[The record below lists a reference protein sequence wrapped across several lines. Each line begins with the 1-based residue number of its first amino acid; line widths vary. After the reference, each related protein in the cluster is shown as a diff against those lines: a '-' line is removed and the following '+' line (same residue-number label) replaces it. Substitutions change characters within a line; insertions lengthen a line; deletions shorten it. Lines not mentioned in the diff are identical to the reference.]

1 MAYEMSFG
9 NLRVASGGAAKPS
22 GKFRIAVLGDFS
34 AAANAGRVQTGAELA
49 VRKPQRVDVDNLDD
63 VLKRFKVAMHLPI
76 AADDGSVELKI
87 GEMDDFH
94 PDQLHDELELF
105 SEFSGLRQRLKNRA
119 TFAAAAKEVQ
129 GWAGD
134 ETDASYTAP
143 RRSGGATLPVGKLTD
158 FARLVGAK
166 GPAEREATAADEL
179 IKQIVGPHVVA
190 AKDPQQDKLVA
201 AVDAALSDAMR
212 RVLHHP
218 DFQTVESLWRSV
230 DLLVRNLETGSQ
242 LEIVLFDLTAEE
254 LAADL
259 SGTDALEETGLYKL
273 LVEQPSLDAQQ
284 GAFSVIVGGYTFE
297 KTPPQAELLGRVA
310 KIAYAVRAPFIAAIS
325 NDVLTKRKPEDVH
338 PLIKESWDALR
349 ALPEAAYLGL
359 VTPRFLLRHPYG
371 KKSEPIEPFDFEE
384 FTKQEGFR
392 GMLWGNGAF
401 VAALL
406 LGLTFQKQ
414 GLKSMKLGSV
424 MSVGDIPYYYY
435 TDDEGDQVALPCT
448 DRLVNEATVALATSQ
463 GFQPIVSLKGRDEV
477 RLGSFNSLAG
487 KPLLGPWST
496 EQITP
501 SAASST
507 GTASAPAAVEPVA
520 AAATP
525 APAPTPEPAPAAEP
539 AAPAASLDSE
549 LDALLASLGGSD
561 APAGDGAAAASSDS
575 SGGIDPELAALLAD
589 L

>member
-49 VRKPQRVDVDNLDD
+49 ARKPQRVDVDNLDD

-105 SEFSGLRQRLKNRA
+105 SEFSGLRQRLKNKG

-129 GWAGD
+129 AWAGD
-134 ETDASYTAP
+134 EGDSVYSAP

-166 GPAEREATAADEL
+166 GPAEREASAADEL

-201 AVDAALSDAMR
+201 AVVAALSDAMR

-230 DLLVRNLETGSQ
+230 DLLVRNLETGPQ

-259 SGTDALEETGLYKL
+259 SGTDSLEETGLYKL

-310 KIAYAVRAPFIAAIS
+310 KIAYAARAPFIAAIS
-325 NDVLTKRKPEDVH
+325 NDVLTKKKPEDVH
-338 PLIKESWDALR
+338 PLITESWGALR

-392 GMLWGNGAF
+392 GMLWGSGAF
-401 VAALL
+401 IAALL
-406 LGLTFQKQ
+406 LGQTFQKQ
-414 GLKSMKLGSV
+414 GLKSMKLGSM
-424 MSVGDIPYYYY
+424 MSVGDIPFHYY
-435 TDDEGDQVALPCT
+435 TDDEGDQIALPCT
-448 DRLVNEATVALATSQ
+448 DRVVNEAAAALATSQ
-463 GFQPIVSLKGRDEV
+463 GFQPLVSLKGRDEV

-501 SAASST
+501 SSGSSGGAAS
-507 GTASAPAAVEPVA
+507 AEVAAPAAASE
-520 AAATP
+520 
-525 APAPTPEPAPAAEP
+525 PAPTPEPAAAAESPKEEP
-539 AAPAASLDSE
+539 AGAIDAE
-549 LDALLASLGGSD
+549 LDALLASLGGGD
-561 APAGDGAAAASSDS
+561 TPPAGEQKPAEDD
-575 SGGIDPELAALLAD
+575 GGIDPELAALLAD